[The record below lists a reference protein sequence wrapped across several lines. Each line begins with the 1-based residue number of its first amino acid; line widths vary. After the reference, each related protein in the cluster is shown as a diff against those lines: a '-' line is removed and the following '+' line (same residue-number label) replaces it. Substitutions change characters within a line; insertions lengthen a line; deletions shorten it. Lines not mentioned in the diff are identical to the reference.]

1 MDKFISKSEKDT
13 WEFARKIA
21 KSIKRGKTIAL
32 YGNLGSG
39 KTTFVQGLAKALG
52 IRQRIISPT
61 FIIIRSH
68 KLKTNKTFY
77 HIDLYRMGKTD
88 LNSLGLKEI
97 FLEKDAIVVIEWA
110 EKIENLLP
118 ADTLKIRFETIS
130 ENERKLEI
138 KNE

>member
-88 LNSLGLKEI
+88 LNSLGLKEV
-97 FLEKDAIVVIEWA
+97 FLEKDAI
-110 EKIENLLP
+110 
-118 ADTLKIRFETIS
+118 
-130 ENERKLEI
+130 
-138 KNE
+138 